1 MRMTTVFMG
10 AESLSLEAIS
20 ALLKLNGHE
29 VTLAFDPS
37 LFDDVNYFKIS
48 FLHRIFDDRK
58 DLLRDIVN
66 SRPDIVAF
74 SVFTDNFK
82 WALSVAE
89 DVKKILDVPVIFGGI
104 YPTAAPE
111 YVLMQKC
118 IDIVCLGEGEYPLLE
133 LLNSMQR
140 GNIDFTIRNL
150 WFKRNGKIIKNPI
163 RPLLDI
169 EKLPVLDKSL
179 FEDEIDMCRMYMTM
193 TTKGCPY
200 TCSYCSQNFLAKFQG
215 GRDLRRRSVD
225 NVMNELIVMKKRY
238 GYKEVGFY
246 DSILTVNK
254 GWTLE
259 LMKRYKQEIGV
270 AFRAISHPL
279 CIDEDIARA
288 LKEAGCHRVQF
299 GVQTFNEKTKREV
312 LLRNESNE
320 KILRTFEICDKVGL
334 RYSCDHM
341 FGLIGETEQDQIL
354 ATRKYGNMRNRVRIT
369 CFWTTYFP
377 ETDMVSIAKEHNAL
391 SDADIQSIR
400 KGESP
405 CYIAGSYGYL
415 KNKELLG
422 LFKNYE
428 IFFRAMPILPRGVIN
443 FILDHNLQRL
453 FKYLPKGIS
462 LFIVDFIVMFVKND
476 LSGFQYVNY
485 YFFHIRKKFK
495 KFLKNAFRIRVK
507 L

>member
-20 ALLKLNGHE
+20 AFLKLNGHE
-29 VTLAFDPS
+29 VTLVFDPS
-37 LFDDVNYFKIS
+37 LFDDVNYFKVP
-48 FLHRIFDDRK
+48 FLHMIFDDRK
-58 DLLRDIVN
+58 GLLRNIVN

-74 SVFTDNFK
+74 SVFSDNFK

-89 DVKKILDVPVIFGGI
+89 NVKRTLDIPVIFGGI

-150 WFKRNGKIIKNPI
+150 WFKINGNMIKNPI

-169 EKLPVLDKSL
+169 EKLPMLDKSL
-179 FEDEIDMCRMYMTM
+179 FDDEIDIRRMYMTM

-215 GRDLRRRSVD
+215 GRDLRRRSVG

-238 GYKEVGFY
+238 NYKEVGFY

-299 GVQTFNEKTKREV
+299 GVQTFNERTKRDV

-320 KILRTFEICDKVGL
+320 RMLRSFEICDKVGL
-334 RYSCDHM
+334 NYSCDHM
-341 FGLIGETEQDQIL
+341 FGLIGESEEEQIL
-354 ATRKYGNMRNRVRIT
+354 AAKKYSNFKNRVRIT

-377 ETDMVSIAKEHNAL
+377 RTDMVSIARERGFL
-391 SDADIQSIR
+391 TDSDIQSID

-405 CYIAGSYGYL
+405 CYIAGSHGYL
-415 KNKELLG
+415 KNKKLLK

-428 IFFRAMPILPRGVIN
+428 IFFRAMPILPKRLID
-443 FILDHNLQRL
+443 FILNHNLQRL
-453 FKYLPKGIS
+453 FRFLPKGIT
-462 LFIVDFIVMFVKND
+462 LFIVDFIVMFVRND

-485 YFFHIRKKFK
+485 YLFHIKKKFK
-495 KFLKNAFRIRVK
+495 KINIANL
-507 L
+507 